1 MAVAMRMDALT
12 IICGITLGII
22 SWNMIENFLQP
33 MERAAVTNSCS
44 RNVKNSPRTTRAQLG
59 QPMKPMTMTMSARLG
74 PKMAESRM
82 PTKNMGSIWKDSVT
96 FSRALLVK
104 RLE

>member
-1 MAVAMRMDALT
+1 
-12 IICGITLGII
+12 
-22 SWNMIENFLQP
+22 
-33 MERAAVTNSCS
+33 
-44 RNVKNSPRTTRAQLG
+44 
-59 QPMKPMTMTMSARLG
+59 MKPMTMTMSARLG